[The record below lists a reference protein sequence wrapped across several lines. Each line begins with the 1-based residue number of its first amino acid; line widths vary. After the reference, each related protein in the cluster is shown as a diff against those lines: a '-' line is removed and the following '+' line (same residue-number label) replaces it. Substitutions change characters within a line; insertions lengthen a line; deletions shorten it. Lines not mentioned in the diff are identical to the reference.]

1 MDNLEANITNTDY
14 DGPKTAGF
22 VWRWK
27 VDTAE
32 IRQEIP
38 TEFLNVALEK
48 DGEGQ

>member
-1 MDNLEANITNTDY
+1 
-14 DGPKTAGF
+14 
-22 VWRWK
+22 